1 MRGVLGAPQSP
12 HAALLRLL
20 IPVAVFSAFLNN
32 TPIVAMLIPVVN
44 TWAGRMQQ
52 HPSVFLMPMSF
63 ASMLGGVTT
72 MLGTSTNL
80 IIQTMVAKRVRPRSL
95 TLPSAPPA

>member
-1 MRGVLGAPQSP
+1 MGTVDIIMRGMLGTPRSP
-12 HAALLRLL
+12 HVALLRLL
-20 IPVAVFSAFLNN
+20 VPVAVFSAFLNN

-52 HPSVFLMPMSF
+52 HPGIFLMPMSF

-80 IIQTMVAKRVRPRSL
+80 IIQTMVAKRVRPR
-95 TLPSAPPA
+95 